1 MALEGLELELDG
13 RNRSPATLAEVNDLL
28 ARYGSRVWPLD
39 LSGTPGD
46 VRRLLDQPS
55 LNADENGRVL
65 DHFLLPVDRL
75 LELMSEAGRAPNVP
89 GGGATSSLDSTHDV
103 HYPELYVMEPASD
116 FSRFDRLHVNHSAD
130 GTGVDETLQVLCGSD
145 IRVVHSLPD
154 LGTVTLFLS
163 CPSPEHGWIAS
174 YSGSTPHIGSFSD
187 ASVGSKVLVQIIG
200 PPVWIMDYVDDPS
213 A

>member
-1 MALEGLELELDG
+1 
-13 RNRSPATLAEVNDLL
+13 
-28 ARYGSRVWPLD
+28 VWPLD

-55 LNADENGRVL
+55 LNTDENRRAL
-65 DHFLLPVDRL
+65 DHFAFPVGRL
-75 LELMSEAGRAPNVP
+75 LELISEAGRDPKVP
-89 GGGATSSLDSTHDV
+89 GGGATSTLDSTHDV
-103 HYPELYVMEPASD
+103 HYPELYVREPDSD

-130 GTGVDETLQVLCGSD
+130 GTGVDETLQVLCGRD
-145 IRVVHSLPD
+145 VRIVHSLPE
-154 LGTVTLFLS
+154 LGTITLFLS
-163 CPSPEHGWIAS
+163 CPSPDDGWIAS
-174 YSGSTPHIGSFSD
+174 YSGTTPHIGSFTD